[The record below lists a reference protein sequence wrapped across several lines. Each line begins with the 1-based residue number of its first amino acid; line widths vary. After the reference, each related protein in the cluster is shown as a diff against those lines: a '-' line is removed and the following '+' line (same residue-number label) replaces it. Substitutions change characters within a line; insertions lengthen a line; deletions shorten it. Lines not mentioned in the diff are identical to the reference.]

1 MQGLCTRTSEE
12 DRKMSTWKHCE
23 RMVAKLLGGVR
34 TGCNGESRRDIEHP
48 RWSVEVKHRKDM
60 PKWIDDAYAQ
70 SELEKEHR
78 VPIVVLHRKGEK
90 YDDCYVLMKLID
102 FKEIFNEQK

>member
-1 MQGLCTRTSEE
+1 
-12 DRKMSTWKHCE
+12 
-23 RMVAKLLGGVR
+23 
-34 TGCNGESRRDIEHP
+34 
-48 RWSVEVKHRKDM
+48 M

-70 SELEKEHR
+70 AELEKEHR

-102 FKEIFNEQK
+102 FKEIFNE